1 MRGKNINFEDKKIK
15 KSEFYKN
22 KKVFQ
27 TDNFDVNKILDSKK
41 EHMAQ
46 RMRLNTLLDMI
57 IMML

>member
-1 MRGKNINFEDKKIK
+1 MNGKNINFEDKKIK

-27 TDNFDVNKILDSKK
+27 IDNFDVNKILDSKK

>member
-27 TDNFDVNKILDSKK
+27 IDNFDVNKILDSKK

>member
-27 TDNFDVNKILDSKK
+27 IDNFDVNKILDSKK
-41 EHMAQ
+41 KHMAQ

>member
-1 MRGKNINFEDKKIK
+1 MKTKKIK

-27 TDNFDVNKILDSKK
+27 IDNSDVNKILDSKK